1 MTPLGQAESTEICL
15 NVSDLGANRQTENKE
30 KKNRILSA
38 RLKVKYQVRG
48 LERFARRPNEALTE
62 QKAATS
68 RRSTGTGGGA
78 ESGIVAPW
86 KGKWSRPISRVLSR
100 TVIHLGRPSPNASSD
115 LPGDTC
121 GPQAAR
127 GAPPYLVLLQRGF
140 AVPSSLPKTR
150 CALTAPFQPYL
161 PPERVWRHRRY
172 AFCCTFR
179 RFASPRRYL
188 ASSPV
193 EPGLSSAASRR
204 PRSSGRLRDAP

>member
-1 MTPLGQAESTEICL
+1 M
-15 NVSDLGANRQTENKE
+15 NVRCVRRAQSDRSGWVSRCIEAGPD
-30 KKNRILSA
+30 A
-38 RLKVKYQVRG
+38 RPGETRG
-48 LERFARRPNEALTE
+48 
-62 QKAATS
+62 
-68 RRSTGTGGGA
+68 
-78 ESGIVAPW
+78 
-86 KGKWSRPISRVLSR
+86 WSRPISRVLSR
-100 TVIHLGRPSPNASSD
+100 TIIHLGRPSPDASCD
-115 LPGDTC
+115 LPGGTC

-127 GAPPYLVLLQRGF
+127 GMPPYLVLLQRGF

-188 ASSPV
+188 ASRPV
-193 EPGLSSAASRR
+193 EPGLSSAATRR